1 MNTTVNPRDSVRDS
15 VPLNVTQGKKHSRKK
30 KVRNETGNFFFQIVG
45 RSGNMPLGQ
54 VPDAHFQCL
63 AKSLVARQVVRIIA
77 QCSIF
82 PATYLANAA
91 KHRCET
97 NCTKRVTLGNVSCNL
112 SHSFVATKVTQLNCL
127 LSHPATDIS
136 RNFFF
141 STTMFSNINIGQCNT
156 PRNSS

>member
-1 MNTTVNPRDSVRDS
+1 
-15 VPLNVTQGKKHSRKK
+15 
-30 KVRNETGNFFFQIVG
+30 
-45 RSGNMPLGQ
+45 MPLGQ

-112 SHSFVATKVTQLNCL
+112 SRNFVATKVTQLNCL

-141 STTMFSNINIGQCNT
+141 STTMFSNINRELKQQAFLRTRTSEKSREPGSRTAFLAPNAKVKRST
-156 PRNSS
+156 FLKHERRR

>member
-1 MNTTVNPRDSVRDS
+1 MKRGTFLLV
-15 VPLNVTQGKKHSRKK
+15 
-30 KVRNETGNFFFQIVG
+30 FQIVG
-45 RSGNMPLGQ
+45 RSKNMPRGQ

-63 AKSLVARQVVRIIA
+63 AKSLVARQVARIIA

-112 SHSFVATKVTQLNCL
+112 SRNFVATKVTQLTKL
-127 LSHPATDIS
+127 DIS
-136 RNFFF
+136 RNFFRYNDVF
-141 STTMFSNINIGQCNT
+141 EH
-156 PRNSS
+156 